1 MKVDKKTFNLMG
13 SGELRISYP
22 FEFTNLFFS
31 LLPQTTLPAK
41 SMVLIRRN
49 FAMVNYFWKRKI
61 LSARRT
67 EVFSLCIS
75 IWIWLF
81 NLFNKV
87 SLLSLPWILK
97 QSGLCF
103 RSHLT
108 LSKCA
113 CCLSPSSTSCS
124 YRPAM
129 RQSDFWQSCSFLR
142 TAQCWVIWLGSLFRN
157 KYNSTG

>member
-1 MKVDKKTFNLMG
+1 MGVVEFGLGLGLVWVFLVFFGAVELREMTKMKVDKKTFNLMG

-75 IWIWLF
+75 I
-81 NLFNKV
+81 
-87 SLLSLPWILK
+87 
-97 QSGLCF
+97 
-103 RSHLT
+103 
-108 LSKCA
+108 
-113 CCLSPSSTSCS
+113 
-124 YRPAM
+124 
-129 RQSDFWQSCSFLR
+129 
-142 TAQCWVIWLGSLFRN
+142 
-157 KYNSTG
+157 